1 MMKGGFFLAY
11 TEDGQPFLGYEYED
25 AASRVTLFLA
35 NKSTAQAA
43 KLTFNRAVDE
53 LMKMDNKL
61 VAVEGSLDGLRKPE
75 GRQQHKPRGK
85 G

>member
-1 MMKGGFFLAY
+1 MKGGFFLSY

-25 AASRVTLFLA
+25 SACRVTMFLA
-35 NKSTAQAA
+35 NKNTAQAA

-53 LMKMDNKL
+53 LMKMDNKI
-61 VAVEGSLDGLRKPE
+61 VAVEGSIDGFRQPE